1 MGRDCNGT
9 NVETECP
16 LGHVLTKHDLLEE
29 TWCDLCSNAILPD
42 EEYCL
47 HCEPCDFI
55 QCQVCSGR
63 SKRGAEEPMDTSGCS
78 SPFQGES
85 LDDLLRRIG
94 EELPF
99 DVAKKAYSSLFRVFC
114 NIAANPREPRFRSLK
129 KSSAALAESIC
140 LSSAAVSLLLRMGF
154 EDTDGRFIF
163 PETGDTG
170 SIRLRPYEPLPVQAP
185 PAARKPL
192 FDDHEFRPLPSSL
205 GSDQL
210 AQQVK
215 SWRRASEI
223 YPNGSFFGDTTI
235 VQGQL
240 SSCWFLAALAGVAG
254 KGAGLFPLVLEESF
268 AEGRYTF
275 CFHKTELEQESG
287 WVHVTIDDWLPADE
301 DGLPIFA
308 RAAVPGVLWPSLFE
322 KAYAKLHT
330 SYNALNRGME
340 VDALSDLT
348 GYSVSLRDLRQP
360 SQNTWNNLLEIW
372 EAGGALGCSLLQSG
386 DAAGEAD
393 EFSLEQQSL
402 ALQGLG
408 PSASESASR
417 HVLANHTYHV
427 CDLETN
433 TCDGQVLHM
442 QRPII
447 GSSIGVPKEA
457 FGLDAEDDS
466 FCLTWPDTMK
476 VFSSMSLLHPLP
488 ANATALPVQC
498 GTWRVA
504 PDGSAGTAG
513 GCSLNSTWVTNPQ
526 WILSLPQPCSVTIIL
541 SQEEPRLQGARNNFC
556 PIGLYVVPADTAESA
571 RETDHSVVHEDLRIV
586 LQLASPKTPARV
598 APPELT
604 GFSSNFIAS
613 RQVSLNTIRLHG
625 PMTWVVIP
633 CTFEPRVC
641 ASFWLRIIVL
651 DLG

>member
-308 RAAVPGVLWPSLFE
+308 RAAVPG
-322 KAYAKLHT
+322 
-330 SYNALNRGME
+330 
-340 VDALSDLT
+340 
-348 GYSVSLRDLRQP
+348 
-360 SQNTWNNLLEIW
+360 
-372 EAGGALGCSLLQSG
+372 CSLLQSG